1 VCTFLLNL
9 DVGLIVTISADKVVS
24 EDIGAQELYEIQQ
37 RLLSEYQVPAG
48 ELKMDTVYL
57 TKGTLDVDVAGL
69 SNDEALDDLQKAL
82 ADILDVPQEAVTL
95 TVENGVVNYEI
106 ARDTYDDAVSSQNI
120 LSQNNIADLIN
131 AATESVS
138 VSNVSNELDIRAE
151 VTITVDVDESTLSES
166 DIEAMEATVADFFE
180 SYNYENTNISSN

>member
-1 VCTFLLNL
+1 M
-9 DVGLIVTISADKVVS
+9 TISADKVVS

>member
-1 VCTFLLNL
+1 MCTFLLNL